1 MTRNEMIA
9 LHNAQQLYDILA
21 KKGVEVDSME
31 GVLANLK
38 YLASEKTVF
47 GNETTRWIPL
57 PIKKLIVKALDPD
70 CRIEYKTLLRNG
82 KTLGIEATFFWSDSE
97 TPAGTAY
104 VQRDMSFPLT
114 TPENASRE
122 ENDFEALVRGSVTTR
137 VITEAGIGI
146 GYTADEFDFLFEQVE
161 EAEALRKK
169 ERKAA
174 SPEPVTTGVP
184 EVKPANSRKR
194 GAAKNPLIAKAEE
207 EAKEKEEE
215 KAEEKAEETTKVPV
229 DTTEKSEAVVED
241 TSAKEET
248 HPTAE
253 PKVAMSVDEAAMQ
266 IVELGSYKGQPLGFV
281 ESVNPK
287 ALVWLVKR
295 NDATKKAALVMMQ
308 ANKEKYG
315 KALAEL
321 EKEFGDA
328 LYE

>member
-169 ERKAA
+169 ERKNSDA
-174 SPEPVTTGVP
+174 PVTSGVP

-207 EAKEKEEE
+207 EAKAEV

-229 DTTEKSEAVVED
+229 DTTEKPEAVVED
-241 TSAKEET
+241 TSAKEEN
-248 HPTAE
+248 PTAE